1 MGGVGC
7 VTTEVPEKGGVSPA
21 EQDIYGGQKEQL
33 PPRPASFPTATLS
46 TRQEPRPV
54 NEGRYN
60 TRVSPTYLT
69 MRTEPQNTEVHV
81 EETLLYKHEKKSFFL
96 NLFFYTGVYRIS
108 NLMLVL
114 IRLQLQF

>member
-54 NEGRYN
+54 NEGGYN

-69 MRTEPQNTEVHV
+69 MRTEPLNTEVHA
-81 EETLLYKHEKKSFFL
+81 EETLLYKHDFFFFL
-96 NLFFYTGVYRIS
+96 IFFFIYWSI
-108 NLMLVL
+108 
-114 IRLQLQF
+114 QD